1 MKELKLNVSEL
12 CMLKDMLEA
21 REDSTEK
28 EIDDLR
34 DYEEH
39 ESDVESLEEYL
50 SEVKGLLKKVNK
62 ALEGVLD

>member
-50 SEVKGLLKKVNK
+50 SEVKGFLKKVNK